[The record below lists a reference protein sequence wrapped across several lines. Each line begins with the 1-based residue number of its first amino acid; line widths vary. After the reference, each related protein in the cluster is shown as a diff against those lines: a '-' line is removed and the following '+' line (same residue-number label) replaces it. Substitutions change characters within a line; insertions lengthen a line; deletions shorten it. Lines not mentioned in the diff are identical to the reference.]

1 MEERLRVLNALGMR
15 KNRRRHLMTSLGVPE
30 DVVDQQ
36 LGESQMQSVAAPE
49 DVAQAEEVDYEQVR
63 VEQSQEARAQ
73 LELNEDGESRPVDAS
88 TAAPASTNPKWTS
101 SSPALRSKLAPR
113 LADEGCYS
121 SDVAPLPSSSTSTPS
136 NTTAAVSV
144 DEGPPTSSLSFLSS
158 PLDHLLQPP
167 TAYHDPS
174 RGALS
179 PSELQIADIGR
190 QRLAD
195 VLVVPS
201 STVDLLF
208 ALKTSVDQALQGR
221 SDRRASPIDLGLIT
235 AHEWKEVVDSLLTT
249 DLVPATTPPP
259 TGLRK
264 TMKSLAHKR
273 DLRRRQL
280 EKGKMLPLSQTER
293 GRLIIL
299 QERGNRALEA
309 LETCWRSGAE
319 VEDEW
324 VESLGA
330 FMAEGGNIEGLDSLI
345 EFVEEKR
352 E

>member
-1 MEERLRVLNALGMR
+1 MEERLRVLNAVSMR
-15 KNRRRHLMTSLGVPE
+15 KQRRRQLMTSLGVPE
-30 DVVDQQ
+30 DYVDEQ
-36 LGESQMQSVAAPE
+36 LGESQIQSVAAPE
-49 DVAQAEEVDYEQVR
+49 DVAQAEEVEYEHVR

-73 LELNEDGESRPVDAS
+73 LELNEDGESRPVDAP
-88 TAAPASTNPKWTS
+88 TAAPASASPKWTS

-113 LADEGCYS
+113 LTDEGSSS
-121 SDVAPLPSSSTSTPS
+121 SDVAPSPSSSTSTPS
-136 NTTAAVSV
+136 NSTAAVSV
-144 DEGPPTSSLSFLSS
+144 DEGQPASSLSLLSS
-158 PLDHLLQPP
+158 PLALLQPP

-174 RGALS
+174 RGAFS
-179 PSELQIADIGR
+179 PSEFQMADTGR

-201 STVDLLF
+201 STADLLF

-235 AHEWKEVVDSLLTT
+235 AHEWKEVVNSLLTT
-249 DLVPATTPPP
+249 DLVSATTPPP

-264 TMKSLAHKR
+264 TMKSLAQKR
-273 DLRRRQL
+273 DRRRRQL

-293 GRLIIL
+293 GRLAIL
-299 QERGNRALEA
+299 QERGNLALEA

-330 FMAEGGNIEGLDSLI
+330 FMAEGGNIEGLNNLI
-345 EFVEEKR
+345 EFVGEKR